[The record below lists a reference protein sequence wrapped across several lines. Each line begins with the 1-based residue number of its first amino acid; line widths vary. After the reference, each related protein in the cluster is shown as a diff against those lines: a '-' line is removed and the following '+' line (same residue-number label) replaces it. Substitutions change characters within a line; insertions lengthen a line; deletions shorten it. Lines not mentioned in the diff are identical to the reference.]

1 MNLDFNR
8 REFLGSA
15 PALAALMRPERVLGA
30 NDRIGMAVIG
40 CGGRGL
46 LKEALQFAEES
57 NLDIVAV
64 CDTWRERR
72 EAAATA
78 VKAKLGK
85 EPEQLI
91 HYHDVLAKKNVDAV
105 IISTPDHTHC
115 TILTAAVRVGKDAYC
130 EKPLAMNMKEL
141 LSTVDTVKK
150 SDRVVQ
156 IGTQIRSLPASFG
169 ARQFIMD
176 GRLGKIF
183 KVEQSRNAY
192 KPYWQ
197 GYARPELKEEEV
209 DWNQFL
215 ANKRYRPFDPDQ
227 YSAWMGYRDFSQ
239 GPHSQLM
246 VHFIDLMHF
255 VTGATVPKRV
265 MAMGGTFRWKDSR
278 NVPDSLEVVL
288 EYPEGFLVRYNS
300 TFGNGSNNFLK
311 FFGTRGVLDAS
322 RWSWDEP
329 FQVTGEGSSEAD
341 RIQPSDTVPLGQ
353 SVHHMKNY
361 FDCIRSRKQPN
372 APIDAGY
379 QHSVAAIMADIS
391 FSHGRQITYDPA
403 MRRIHI

>member
-1 MNLDFNR
+1 M
-8 REFLGSA
+8 
-15 PALAALMRPERVLGA
+15 
-30 NDRIGMAVIG
+30 
-40 CGGRGL
+40 
-46 LKEALQFAEES
+46 
-57 NLDIVAV
+57 
-64 CDTWRERR
+64 T
-72 EAAATA
+72 
-78 VKAKLGK
+78 
-85 EPEQLI
+85 
-91 HYHDVLAKKNVDAV
+91 YLAKKNVDAV
-105 IISTPDHTHC
+105 IINTPDWHTYR
-115 TILTAAVRVGKDAYC
+115 TIPYGMVRVRVGKDAYC

-197 GYARPELKEEEV
+197 GYAHPELKEEEV

-215 ANKRYRPFDPDQ
+215 ANKRHRPFDPDQ

-239 GPHSQLM
+239 GPALSEL
-246 VHFIDLMHF
+246 IDCTLSIPDAFCHRRDRSEEGTWRW
-255 VTGATVPKRV
+255 VVRS
-265 MAMGGTFRWKDSR
+265 GGRILR

-288 EYPEGFLVRYNS
+288 PEYPEGFLVRYNS

-329 FQVTGEGSSEAD
+329 FQVTGEGSS
-341 RIQPSDTVPLGQ
+341 G
-353 SVHHMKNY
+353 
-361 FDCIRSRKQPN
+361 
-372 APIDAGY
+372 G
-379 QHSVAAIMADIS
+379 
-391 FSHGRQITYDPA
+391 
-403 MRRIHI
+403 